1 MKSEIQSQLEQLAFK
16 RTTPFCYGCYVLAP
30 KGVCPECHSDDLMR
44 HLEGVGVEWGVN
56 WVIKYILD
64 EELTSVDVE
73 EAFEDMVRSCY
84 PEETEVGWMKL
95 DTVQLLKDG
104 DPISWRC
111 ALSDYQ
117 SEEESE
123 GTIMSFDN
131 GSTYYRTSDIEE
143 LLSQE

>member
-1 MKSEIQSQLEQLAFK
+1 MKSEIQSQLEQLALK

-44 HLEGVGVEWGVN
+44 HLEGVGCEWGVN
-56 WVIKYILD
+56 WVIKHILE
-64 EELTSVDVE
+64 EELTPVDVE
-73 EAFEDMVRSCY
+73 EAFEDMLRSCY

-95 DTVQLLKDG
+95 DTIQLLKDG
-104 DPISWRC
+104 DPVSWRC
-111 ALSDYQ
+111 ALGDYE
-117 SEEESE
+117 SEEESA

-131 GSTYYRTSDIEE
+131 GSTYYRTSDVEE